1 MHIYLRHPDHGT
13 KVATMDLEAIYDE
26 ENGWTRYTPGQPT
39 VNASAN
45 ELVSRRRGR
54 RPSVEEVAADDN
66 DSGRSD

>member
-13 KVATMDLEAIYDE
+13 KVATMDIEAIYDE
-26 ENGWTRYTPGQPT
+26 ENGWTRYTPGEQPAAR
-39 VNASAN
+39 VN

-54 RPSVEEVAADDN
+54 RPSVEEITADDH

>member
-13 KVATMDLEAIYDE
+13 KVATMDAEAIYDE
-26 ENGWTRYTPGQPT
+26 ENGWTRYTPGEQLTPQ
-39 VNASAN
+39 AN

-54 RPSVEEVAADDN
+54 RTSVEEIAADDN